1 MRRSIAALIF
11 TALGALAFAGESRN
25 PEFDGYCAYSLANGG
40 ENKTGCEVV
49 WISPEDKLYCFM
61 NETAKNEFVKDAT
74 RNIRKAK
81 AFWEDPAFWEKL
93 KKEEE
98 S

>member
-1 MRRSIAALIF
+1 MRRLIATFIILTLSAF
-11 TALGALAFAGESRN
+11 TFAADSRS

-49 WISPEDKLYCFM
+49 WISPEDKLYCFV
-61 NETAKNEFVKDAT
+61 NETAKNEFVKDAS

-81 AFWEDPAFWEKL
+81 AFWEDPSFWEKL

>member
-1 MRRSIAALIF
+1 MRRLIAAFIVF
-11 TALGALAFAGESRN
+11 ISATVAFAGDVKS

-61 NETAKNEFVKDAT
+61 NETAKSEFVKDAA
-74 RNIRKAK
+74 RNIRKAR
-81 AFWEDPAFWEKL
+81 AFWEDPSFWEKL
-93 KKEEE
+93 KKQEE